1 MGVVYNNFAHDHTHS
16 FSRSAVAMRM
26 RSSKIEREI
35 WSFLEETKKEKLL
48 FLCLFLLMSFLVLD
62 DTDFM

>member
-35 WSFLEETKKEKLL
+35 LVILEETKKKLL